1 MATAYVNQERFGV
14 EFEDRVNRLVNTDPE
29 ETPLLSMIA
38 KRECYN
44 NQVDWQQESL
54 DTPNPTNSGVQG
66 ADVTNAASDYT
77 SPVGLLNYT
86 QMPQRPFGS
95 DFSSNRIKKPGIGDG
110 AMSMFNHEKAKKLK
124 VLKLDMEAAMLS
136 NGDRR
141 QPLPE
146 STQSGLIRGMQR
158 WIQTNSID
166 MSTAANKTKYGG
178 SVLSLPIFEALA
190 KQTVDSGGTPETVM
204 ANSTNRLRINAF
216 AGDLS
221 RDVDSL
227 GRKIMRMIDQI
238 VSIAG
243 MQNVVFN
250 RRLDQSVLLML
261 EMKYWEMGWLREP
274 QSYVKGLSGSR
285 TDGWVEAE
293 FTLISYAEKTS
304 GKITGLTTGV

>member
-14 EFEDRVNRLVNTDPE
+14 EFEDRVNRLINTDPD

-44 NQVDWQQESL
+44 NQVDWQQETL
-54 DTPNPTNSGVQG
+54 DTPNASNSGVDG
-66 ADVTNAASDYT
+66 ANVTNAAGDYV
-77 SPVGLLNYT
+77 SPTGLLNYT
-86 QMPQRPFGS
+86 QMPQRVFGAS
-95 DFSSNRIKKPGIGDG
+95 FSSNRIRKPGIGDG
-110 AMSMFNHEKAKKLK
+110 AMSMFNHEKARKLK
-124 VLKLDMEAAMLS
+124 VLKMDMEAAMLS
-136 NGDRR
+136 NNDRQ

-146 STQSGLIRGMQR
+146 STQAGLIRGAQR
-158 WIQTNSID
+158 WISTNSID
-166 MSTAANKTKYGG
+166 ASTAANKTVYGG
-178 SVLSLPIFEALA
+178 SILSLPMFEALA
-190 KQTVDSGGTPETVM
+190 KKCVDSGGNPETVM
-204 ANSTNRLRINAF
+204 ANSTNRLKINAF

-227 GRKIMRMIDQI
+227 GKKIMRMVDQI

-250 RRLDQSVLLML
+250 RRLDQSVLLIL

-274 QSYVKGLSGSR
+274 QSYIKGLTGSR

-293 FTLISYAEKTS
+293 FTLIAYAEKTS
-304 GKITGLTTGV
+304 GKITGLSIGV